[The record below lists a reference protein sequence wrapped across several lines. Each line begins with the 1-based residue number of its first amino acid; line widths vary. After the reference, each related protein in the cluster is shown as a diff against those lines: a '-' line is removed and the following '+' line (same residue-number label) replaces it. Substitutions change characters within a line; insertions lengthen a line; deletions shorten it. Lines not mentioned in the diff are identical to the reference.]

1 MVVEA
6 QEASRSEI
14 VNSIVERF
22 GIERTGEEIQG
33 GAVTGSFTG
42 DLQQVLVAIAP
53 NNGYAIAYSEGR
65 PSRITFTINQG
76 ASSLQGTAGGSVNTA
91 QSATGPIAYTSD
103 TAEAGGEDE
112 APTMERIMER
122 QLRGVAAGPQSEPS
136 PRPDSSGGNA
146 AEMTLRA
153 KQQLEALVRA
163 IRQTQP

>member
-1 MVVEA
+1 MVEA

-42 DLQQVLVAIAP
+42 DLQQQVLVAIAP

-76 ASSLQGTAGGSVNTA
+76 ASSLQELPEEASIQLKVRRGRSPTHPILRRPVAKMKPDDGTDYG
-91 QSATGPIAYTSD
+91 
-103 TAEAGGEDE
+103 
-112 APTMERIMER
+112 APTARR
-122 QLRGVAAGPQSEPS
+122 RGRTSIRTKPEA
-136 PRPDSSGGNA
+136 RLFWWKRGGNDFTGQA
-146 AEMTLRA
+146 AA
-153 KQQLEALVRA
+153 
-163 IRQTQP
+163 